1 MTRKWTDKNKM
12 NKPALA
18 AENFISQEETIAGIE
33 TYGQGIIHDTYL
45 AKPGNTADWFILQR
59 INTQVFKNPE
69 AVRYNLRLVC
79 EHIRKRMLENGS
91 HIDTNWQMM
100 QPMPARDGRDF
111 FIDAEGNIWRAL
123 SFIRGARP
131 LEQISSLDDAREAG
145 RALGTFHFLTSDLD
159 PELLHDALPGFHNVE
174 QYLKHYDAVA
184 AGVAKETSEAGKFCQ
199 QFVADRRSWAPVLE
213 NGRCQKKLQVRVI
226 HGDPKINN
234 IMLDRVTG
242 RAVSMID
249 LDTVMPGLVH
259 YDIGDCLRSC
269 CNTRGEETSDFS
281 AVRFDPKRCAAVLSG
296 YTEEAHRFLKGP
308 DFDFLFDAIRLIP
321 FELGLRF
328 YTDFL
333 EGNVYF
339 KASRATQN
347 LDRAMVQFML
357 VQSIEEQEERLRA
370 IVKECRA
377 AFTGGDSG

>member
-1 MTRKWTDKNKM
+1 M
-12 NKPALA
+12 NKPTLA
-18 AENFISQEETIAGIE
+18 AENFISQEESIAGIE

-45 AKPGNTADWFILQR
+45 VKPGNTADWFILQR

-69 AVRYNLRLVC
+69 AVMHNLRLVC
-79 EHIRKRMLENGS
+79 EHIRERMIENGS
-91 HIDTNWQMM
+91 SIDINWQML

-111 FIDAEGNIWRAL
+111 FIDAEGNFWRAL

-145 RALGTFHFLTSDLD
+145 RALGTFHFLVNDLD
-159 PELLHDALPGFHNVE
+159 PELLHDALPGLHNVE
-174 QYLKHYDAVA
+174 QYLRHYDEVA
-184 AGVAKETSEAGKFCQ
+184 AGVDKETGEAGRFCQ

-213 NGRCQKKLQVRVI
+213 NGRCQKKLQVRII

-234 IMLDRVTG
+234 IMLDRITG

-269 CNTRGEETSDFS
+269 CNTIGEETSDFS
-281 AVRFDPKRCAAVLSG
+281 AVRFDAKRCAAVLSG
-296 YTEEAHRFLKGP
+296 YTGEAHRFLAES

-333 EGNVYF
+333 EDNVYF
-339 KASRATQN
+339 KTSSLNQN
-347 LDRAMVQFML
+347 LERAVVQFML

-377 AFTGGDSG
+377 AFSVGNST